1 MIASPTTAFTHTPRP
16 IVPSPNRSSRTR
28 HLRTTASFPHLR
40 PPRVDDATSRITPAT
55 TALRHAQR
63 QSRPRQSSNRT
74 GRQPLPDTWLDTFA
88 KAVLGSRVSSPNATR
103 RNSPRKSSGFAN
115 RRNANNTAG
124 GSTNSNSWGRKSGS
138 LPGRNSSVN
147 LRGGGRAIHSSNRA
161 ADKLLARS
169 HSSGS
174 AIVSTSKT
182 RVVCRSSSTG
192 RHNYG
197 GGGYGS
203 DSSRGGTRTP
213 ILSPARER
221 DPLWGDAGSSPP
233 VPPLPAT
240 YAAFSTQIPSMRVTR
255 TKMTIMT
262 NRSSVTDDE
271 WDYEY
276 ADDEDEPHLSNI
288 FVPVSRQRSIQ
299 SLRACLSKH
308 AQGTAALYLHPDGR
322 PIRERVRNP
331 LFRNASYGQFIHRQN
346 SGFEEDED
354 EVNLRGRISTPWSHK
369 SKNRGG
375 KRGKVIWGWDED
387 DV

>member
-1 MIASPTTAFTHTPRP
+1 MIASPTASTRTHRP
-16 IVPSPNRSSRTR
+16 IVHAPNRSSRTR
-28 HLRTTASFPHLR
+28 PHLRTTASSPHLR
-40 PPRVDDATSRITPAT
+40 LPRVDGAAPRITPAT
-55 TALRHAQR
+55 TALRQAQR
-63 QSRPRQSSNRT
+63 QSRSRQSSNRT
-74 GRQPLPDTWLDTFA
+74 ARLPLPDTWLDTFA
-88 KAVLGSRVSSPNATR
+88 KAVLGSRASSPNATR
-103 RNSPRKSSGFAN
+103 RNSPRKSSSLAN
-115 RRNANNTAG
+115 RRNAINTAG
-124 GSTNSNSWGRKSGS
+124 SSIIGNSWGRKGGS

-147 LRGGGRAIHSSNRA
+147 LRGGGRAMYSSNRA

-197 GGGYGS
+197 GGYGS

-221 DPLWGDAGSSPP
+221 DPLWGDVGSSPP
-233 VPPLPAT
+233 VPPLPAA
-240 YAAFSTQIPSMRVTR
+240 YAGFSMPIPSMRVTR
-255 TKMTIMT
+255 TKMT

-276 ADDEDEPHLSNI
+276 GDDEDEPHLSNI
-288 FVPVSRQRSIQ
+288 FVPVSRQQSIQ
-299 SLRACLSKH
+299 SLRACLDKH
-308 AQGTAALYLHPDGR
+308 AQGATASYLRPDGR
-322 PIRERVRNP
+322 TIRERVRSP
-331 LFRNASYGQFIHRQN
+331 LFRNASYGQVIHRQN

-354 EVNLRGRISTPWSHK
+354 EVDLRRRIGTPWSQK
-369 SKNRGG
+369 SKNGRG
-375 KRGKVIWGWDED
+375 KLRGKVIWGWDED

>member
-1 MIASPTTAFTHTPRP
+1 MY
-16 IVPSPNRSSRTR
+16 
-28 HLRTTASFPHLR
+28 
-40 PPRVDDATSRITPAT
+40 
-55 TALRHAQR
+55 
-63 QSRPRQSSNRT
+63 
-74 GRQPLPDTWLDTFA
+74 
-88 KAVLGSRVSSPNATR
+88 
-103 RNSPRKSSGFAN
+103 
-115 RRNANNTAG
+115 
-124 GSTNSNSWGRKSGS
+124 
-138 LPGRNSSVN
+138 
-147 LRGGGRAIHSSNRA
+147 SSNRA

-169 HSSGS
+169 YSSGS

-182 RVVCRSSSTG
+182 RVVCRSSSTS

-240 YAAFSTQIPSMRVTR
+240 YAAFSTQIPPMRVTR
-255 TKMTIMT
+255 TKMTVMT

-271 WDYEY
+271 WDYEDG
-276 ADDEDEPHLSNI
+276 DDEDEPHLSNI
-288 FVPVSRQRSIQ
+288 FVPVSRQQSIQ
-299 SLRACLSKH
+299 SLRACLDRH
-308 AQGTAALYLHPDGR
+308 AQGTAALYLNPEGR

-331 LFRNASYGQFIHRQN
+331 LFRNASHGQFIHRQN

-354 EVNLRGRISTPWSHK
+354 EVDLRGRIGTPWSQK

-375 KRGKVIWGWDED
+375 KLRGKVVWGWNED